1 MKSLNYAK
9 RMPSKNK
16 IVGKAILFLEIYIH
30 TPCIIMIKEDF
41 MKIYM
46 KQNKA
51 LLLFTILTSIIAS
64 LGYVFM
70 AVLLQKLL
78 DIAVGKNMQ
87 QFIPMVLFSIF
98 YFVMLGI
105 FLYLQ
110 SLLSKRITCKI
121 IKQIRSDLFQGTV
134 SQSMEDFGKRNTADY
149 LSIITNDVKMIEDNF
164 LLPLF
169 EVVQYIVIF
178 ISSFVLMIYF
188 DVIVTIVVFVAI
200 TLMFLVPSLLGKEL
214 EKRQNIL
221 SSKLADFTAKLKD
234 ILSGFEIIKSYSM
247 KQYVIQ
253 QFDKEN
259 SETIHSKYSVDKLF
273 ALNEG
278 LSSFLALMVQIVVL
292 FLSAYFIITER
303 ITVGTLLGMVQ
314 VSSNLANPLI
324 MIFTNIPKI
333 KSIQPIIE
341 KLTVL
346 SKYGLNEVQKKQS
359 ATFNSVVSIS
369 NLSFAYEEQNRVLD
383 KINLHI
389 EKGKKYVIVGKSG
402 CGKTTLVK
410 LLAGYYT
417 EYSGQILYDNTDLN
431 MLNENDIVQLSSII
445 HQNIYMFNES
455 IYDNICLH
463 EDYSKESIDK
473 AVKNSGLNDVIER
486 LPEGLLYK
494 VGENG
499 SNLSGGQKQ
508 RIAVARALIRNKPI
522 LILDEGTSAIDMQT
536 AYDIENHLLKIEGL
550 TIITITHNLKK
561 ELLELYDDIIYMENG
576 EIIERGT
583 FENLTNAP
591 SRFSKYLTLKKE

>member
-1 MKSLNYAK
+1 
-9 RMPSKNK
+9 
-16 IVGKAILFLEIYIH
+16 
-30 TPCIIMIKEDF
+30 

-46 KQNKA
+46 KQNKV

-78 DIAVGKNMQ
+78 DIAVEKNMQ

-121 IKQIRSDLFQGTV
+121 IKQIRTDVFKGIV
-134 SQSMEDFGKRNTADY
+134 SQSMGDFGKRNTADY

-164 LLPLF
+164 LLPFF
-169 EVVQYIVIF
+169 EVVQYTVIF

-214 EKRQNIL
+214 EKRQNTL
-221 SSKLADFTAKLKD
+221 SSQLADFTTKLKD

-253 QFDKEN
+253 EFDKEN
-259 SETIHSKYSVDKLF
+259 SDTIHTKYSVDKLF

-346 SKYGLNEVQKKQS
+346 SKYELNEVPKKQS

-369 NLSFAYEEQNRVLD
+369 NLSFAYEKQNRVLD

-417 EYSGQILYDNTDLN
+417 EYSGKILYDNTDLN
-431 MLNENDIVQLSSII
+431 MMNENDIVQLSSII

-455 IYDNICLH
+455 VYDNICLH

-473 AVKNSGLNDVIER
+473 AVKASGLNDVIEK
-486 LPEGLLYK
+486 LPEGLLYEA
-494 VGENG
+494 GENG

-561 ELLELYDDIIYMENG
+561 ELLELYDNIIYMENG

-583 FENLTNAP
+583 FEELTSVP
-591 SRFSKYLTLKKE
+591 SRFLKYLTIKKE

>member
-1 MKSLNYAK
+1 
-9 RMPSKNK
+9 
-16 IVGKAILFLEIYIH
+16 
-30 TPCIIMIKEDF
+30 MIKEDF

-46 KQNKA
+46 KQNKV

-78 DIAVGKNMQ
+78 DIAVEKNMQ

-121 IKQIRSDLFQGTV
+121 IKQIRTDVFKGIV
-134 SQSMEDFGKRNTADY
+134 SQSMGDFGKRNTADY

-164 LLPLF
+164 LLPFF
-169 EVVQYIVIF
+169 EVVQYTVIF

-188 DVIVTIVVFVAI
+188 DVIITIVVFVAI

-214 EKRQNIL
+214 EKRQNTL
-221 SSKLADFTAKLKD
+221 SSQLADFTTKLKD

-253 QFDKEN
+253 KFDKEN
-259 SETIHSKYSVDKLF
+259 SDTIHTKYSVDKLF

-346 SKYGLNEVQKKQS
+346 SKYELNEVPKKQS

-369 NLSFAYEEQNRVLD
+369 NLSFAYEKQNRVLD

-417 EYSGQILYDNTDLN
+417 EYSGKILYDNTDLN
-431 MLNENDIVQLSSII
+431 MMNENDIVQLSSII

-455 IYDNICLH
+455 VYDNICLH

-473 AVKNSGLNDVIER
+473 AVKASGLNDVIEK
-486 LPEGLLYK
+486 LPEGLLYEA
-494 VGENG
+494 GENG

-561 ELLELYDDIIYMENG
+561 ELLELYDNIIYMENG

-583 FENLTNAP
+583 FEELTSVP
-591 SRFSKYLTLKKE
+591 SRFLKYLTIKKE

>member
-1 MKSLNYAK
+1 
-9 RMPSKNK
+9 
-16 IVGKAILFLEIYIH
+16 
-30 TPCIIMIKEDF
+30 

-46 KQNKA
+46 KQNKV

-78 DIAVGKNMQ
+78 DIAVEKNMQ

-121 IKQIRSDLFQGTV
+121 IKQIRTDVFKGIV
-134 SQSMEDFGKRNTADY
+134 SQSMGDFGKRNTADY

-164 LLPLF
+164 LLPFF
-169 EVVQYIVIF
+169 EVVQYTVIF

-214 EKRQNIL
+214 EKRQNTL
-221 SSKLADFTAKLKD
+221 SSQLADFTTKLKD

-253 QFDKEN
+253 KFDKEN
-259 SETIHSKYSVDKLF
+259 SDTIHTKYSVDKLF

-346 SKYGLNEVQKKQS
+346 SKYELNEVPKKQS
-359 ATFNSVVSIS
+359 VTFNSVVSIS
-369 NLSFAYEEQNRVLD
+369 NLSFAYEKQNRVLD

-417 EYSGQILYDNTDLN
+417 EYSGKILYDNTDLN
-431 MLNENDIVQLSSII
+431 MMNENDIVQLSSII

-455 IYDNICLH
+455 VYDNICLH

-473 AVKNSGLNDVIER
+473 AVKASGLNDVIEK
-486 LPEGLLYK
+486 LPEGLLYEA
-494 VGENG
+494 GENG

-561 ELLELYDDIIYMENG
+561 ELLELYDNIIYMENG

-583 FENLTNAP
+583 FEELTSVP
-591 SRFSKYLTLKKE
+591 SRFLKYLTIKKE

>member
-1 MKSLNYAK
+1 
-9 RMPSKNK
+9 
-16 IVGKAILFLEIYIH
+16 
-30 TPCIIMIKEDF
+30 MIEEDF

-46 KQNKA
+46 KQNKV

-87 QFIPMVLFSIF
+87 QFIPMVFFSIF

-134 SQSMEDFGKRNTADY
+134 SQSMENFGKRNTADY

-169 EVVQYIVIF
+169 EVVQYTVIF

-214 EKRQNIL
+214 EKRQNTL
-221 SSKLADFTAKLKD
+221 SSQLADFTAKLKD

-253 QFDKEN
+253 KFDKEN
-259 SETIHSKYSVDKLF
+259 SDTIHTKYSVDKLF

-346 SKYGLNEVQKKQS
+346 SKYELNEVPKKQS

-369 NLSFAYEEQNRVLD
+369 NLSFAYEKENRVLD

-417 EYSGQILYDNTDLN
+417 EYSGKILYDNTDLN
-431 MLNENDIVQLSSII
+431 MMNENDIVQLSSII

-455 IYDNICLH
+455 VYDNICLH

-473 AVKNSGLNDVIER
+473 AVKASGLNDVIEK
-486 LPEGLLYK
+486 LPEGLLYEA
-494 VGENG
+494 GENG

-508 RIAVARALIRNKPI
+508 RVAVARALIRNKPI

-561 ELLELYDDIIYMENG
+561 ELLELYDNIIYMENG

-583 FENLTNAP
+583 FEELTSVP
-591 SRFSKYLTLKKE
+591 SRFLKYLTIKKE

>member
-1 MKSLNYAK
+1 MKVYIK
-9 RMPSKNK
+9 QNK
-16 IVGKAILFLEIYIH
+16 ILFL
-30 TPCIIMIKEDF
+30 
-41 MKIYM
+41 
-46 KQNKA
+46 
-51 LLLFTILTSIIAS
+51 LTILTSVIAS

-70 AVLLQKLL
+70 AILLQKLL

-87 QFIPMVLFSIF
+87 QFIPMVFFSIF

-134 SQSMEDFGKRNTADY
+134 SQSMENFGKRNTADY

-169 EVVQYIVIF
+169 EVVQYTVIF

-214 EKRQNIL
+214 EKRQNTL
-221 SSKLADFTAKLKD
+221 SSQLADFTAKLKD

-253 QFDKEN
+253 KFDKEN
-259 SETIHSKYSVDKLF
+259 SDTIHTKYSVDKLF

-346 SKYGLNEVQKKQS
+346 SKYELNEVPKKQS

-369 NLSFAYEEQNRVLD
+369 NLSFAYEKQNRVLD

-417 EYSGQILYDNTDLN
+417 EYSGKILYDNTDLN
-431 MLNENDIVQLSSII
+431 MMNENDIVQLSSII

-455 IYDNICLH
+455 VYDNICLH

-473 AVKNSGLNDVIER
+473 AVKASGLNDVIEK
-486 LPEGLLYK
+486 LPEGLLYEA
-494 VGENG
+494 GENG

-508 RIAVARALIRNKPI
+508 RVAVARALIRNKPI

-561 ELLELYDDIIYMENG
+561 ELLELYDNIIYMENG

-583 FENLTNAP
+583 FEELTSVP
-591 SRFSKYLTLKKE
+591 SRFLKYLTIKKE

>member
-1 MKSLNYAK
+1 
-9 RMPSKNK
+9 
-16 IVGKAILFLEIYIH
+16 
-30 TPCIIMIKEDF
+30 

-46 KQNKA
+46 KQNKV

-78 DIAVGKNMQ
+78 DIAVEKNMQ

-121 IKQIRSDLFQGTV
+121 IKQIRTDVFKGIV
-134 SQSMEDFGKRNTADY
+134 SQSMGDFGKRNTADY

-164 LLPLF
+164 LLPFF
-169 EVVQYIVIF
+169 EVVQYTVIF

-214 EKRQNIL
+214 EKRQNTL
-221 SSKLADFTAKLKD
+221 SSQLADFTTKLKD

-253 QFDKEN
+253 KFDKEN
-259 SETIHSKYSVDKLF
+259 SDTIHTKYNVDKLF

-346 SKYGLNEVQKKQS
+346 SKYELNEVPKKQS
-359 ATFNSVVSIS
+359 ATFNSAVSIS
-369 NLSFAYEEQNRVLD
+369 NLSFAYEKQNRVLD

-417 EYSGQILYDNTDLN
+417 EYSGKILYDNTDLN
-431 MLNENDIVQLSSII
+431 MMNENDIVQLSSII

-455 IYDNICLH
+455 VYDNICLH

-473 AVKNSGLNDVIER
+473 AVKASGLNDVIEK
-486 LPEGLLYK
+486 LPEGLLYEA
-494 VGENG
+494 GENG

-508 RIAVARALIRNKPI
+508 RTAVARALIRNKPI

-561 ELLELYDDIIYMENG
+561 ELLELYDNIIYMENG

-583 FENLTNAP
+583 FEELTSVP
-591 SRFSKYLTLKKE
+591 SRFLKYLTIKKE

>member
-1 MKSLNYAK
+1 
-9 RMPSKNK
+9 
-16 IVGKAILFLEIYIH
+16 
-30 TPCIIMIKEDF
+30 MIKEDF

-46 KQNKA
+46 KQNKV

-78 DIAVGKNMQ
+78 DIAVEKNMQ

-121 IKQIRSDLFQGTV
+121 IKQIRTDVFKGIV
-134 SQSMEDFGKRNTADY
+134 SQSMGDFGKRNTADY

-164 LLPLF
+164 LLPFF
-169 EVVQYIVIF
+169 EVVQYTVIF

-214 EKRQNIL
+214 EKRQNTL
-221 SSKLADFTAKLKD
+221 SSQLADFTTKLKD

-253 QFDKEN
+253 KFDKEN
-259 SETIHSKYSVDKLF
+259 SDTIHTKYSVDKLF

-346 SKYGLNEVQKKQS
+346 SKYELNEVPKKQS

-369 NLSFAYEEQNRVLD
+369 NLSFAYEKQNRVLD

-417 EYSGQILYDNTDLN
+417 EYSGKILYDNTDLN
-431 MLNENDIVQLSSII
+431 MMNENDIVQLSSII

-455 IYDNICLH
+455 VYDNICLH

-473 AVKNSGLNDVIER
+473 AVKASGLNDVIEK
-486 LPEGLLYK
+486 LPEGLLYEA
-494 VGENG
+494 GENG
-499 SNLSGGQKQ
+499 SNLSGGQRQ

-561 ELLELYDDIIYMENG
+561 ELLELYDNIIYMENG

-583 FENLTNAP
+583 FEELTSVP
-591 SRFSKYLTLKKE
+591 SRFLKYLTIKKE

>member
-1 MKSLNYAK
+1 
-9 RMPSKNK
+9 
-16 IVGKAILFLEIYIH
+16 
-30 TPCIIMIKEDF
+30 MIKEDF

-46 KQNKA
+46 KQNKV

-78 DIAVGKNMQ
+78 DIAVEKNMQ

-121 IKQIRSDLFQGTV
+121 IKQIRTDVFKGIV
-134 SQSMEDFGKRNTADY
+134 SQSMGDFGKRNTADY

-164 LLPLF
+164 LLPFF
-169 EVVQYIVIF
+169 EVVQYTVIF

-200 TLMFLVPSLLGKEL
+200 TLMFLVPGLLGKEL
-214 EKRQNIL
+214 EKRQNTL
-221 SSKLADFTAKLKD
+221 SSQLADFTTKLKD

-253 QFDKEN
+253 KFDKEN
-259 SETIHSKYSVDKLF
+259 SDTIHTKYSVDKLF

-303 ITVGTLLGMVQ
+303 ITVGTLLCMVQ

-346 SKYGLNEVQKKQS
+346 SKYELNEVPKKQS

-369 NLSFAYEEQNRVLD
+369 NLSFAYEKQNRVLD

-417 EYSGQILYDNTDLN
+417 EYSGKILYDNTDLN
-431 MLNENDIVQLSSII
+431 MMNENDIVQLSSII

-455 IYDNICLH
+455 VYDNICLH

-473 AVKNSGLNDVIER
+473 AVKASGLNDVIEK
-486 LPEGLLYK
+486 LPEGLLYEA
-494 VGENG
+494 GENG

-583 FENLTNAP
+583 FEELTSVP
-591 SRFSKYLTLKKE
+591 SRFLKYLTIKKE

>member
-1 MKSLNYAK
+1 
-9 RMPSKNK
+9 
-16 IVGKAILFLEIYIH
+16 
-30 TPCIIMIKEDF
+30 MIKEDF
-41 MKIYM
+41 MIIYM
-46 KQNKA
+46 KQNKV

-78 DIAVGKNMQ
+78 DIAVEKNMQ

-121 IKQIRSDLFQGTV
+121 IKQIRTDVFKGIV
-134 SQSMEDFGKRNTADY
+134 SQSMGDFGKRNTADY

-164 LLPLF
+164 LLPFF
-169 EVVQYIVIF
+169 EVVQYTVIF

-214 EKRQNIL
+214 EKRQNTL
-221 SSKLADFTAKLKD
+221 SSQLADFTTKLKD

-253 QFDKEN
+253 KFDKEN
-259 SETIHSKYSVDKLF
+259 SDTIHTKYSVDKLF

-346 SKYGLNEVQKKQS
+346 SKYELNEVPKKQS

-369 NLSFAYEEQNRVLD
+369 NLSFAYEKQNRVLD

-417 EYSGQILYDNTDLN
+417 EYSGKILYDNTDLN
-431 MLNENDIVQLSSII
+431 MMNENDIVQLSSII

-455 IYDNICLH
+455 VYDNICLH

-473 AVKNSGLNDVIER
+473 AVKASGLNDVIEK
-486 LPEGLLYK
+486 LPEGLLYEA
-494 VGENG
+494 GENG

-561 ELLELYDDIIYMENG
+561 ELLELYDNIIYMENG

-583 FENLTNAP
+583 FEELTSVP
-591 SRFSKYLTLKKE
+591 SRFLKYLTIKKE

>member
-1 MKSLNYAK
+1 
-9 RMPSKNK
+9 
-16 IVGKAILFLEIYIH
+16 
-30 TPCIIMIKEDF
+30 MIKEDF

-46 KQNKA
+46 KQNKV

-78 DIAVGKNMQ
+78 DIAVERNMQ

-121 IKQIRSDLFQGTV
+121 IKQIRTDVFKGTV
-134 SQSMEDFGKRNTADY
+134 SQSMGDFGKRNTADY

-164 LLPLF
+164 LLPFF
-169 EVVQYIVIF
+169 EVVQYTVIF

-214 EKRQNIL
+214 EKRQNTL
-221 SSKLADFTAKLKD
+221 SSQLADFTTKLKD

-253 QFDKEN
+253 KFDKEN
-259 SETIHSKYSVDKLF
+259 SDTIHTKYSVDKLF

-346 SKYGLNEVQKKQS
+346 SKYELNEVLKKQS

-369 NLSFAYEEQNRVLD
+369 NLSFAYEKQNRVLD

-417 EYSGQILYDNTDLN
+417 EYSGKILYDNTDLN
-431 MLNENDIVQLSSII
+431 MMNENDIVQLSSII

-455 IYDNICLH
+455 VYDNICLH

-473 AVKNSGLNDVIER
+473 AVKASGLNDVIEK
-486 LPEGLLYK
+486 LPEGLLYEA
-494 VGENG
+494 GENG

-561 ELLELYDDIIYMENG
+561 ELLELYDNIIYMENG

-583 FENLTNAP
+583 FEELTSVP
-591 SRFSKYLTLKKE
+591 SRFLKYLTIKKE

>member
-1 MKSLNYAK
+1 
-9 RMPSKNK
+9 
-16 IVGKAILFLEIYIH
+16 
-30 TPCIIMIKEDF
+30 MIEEDF

-46 KQNKA
+46 KQNKV

-78 DIAVGKNMQ
+78 DIAVEKNMQ
-87 QFIPMVLFSIF
+87 QFIPMVFFSIF

-134 SQSMEDFGKRNTADY
+134 SQSMENFEKRNTADY

-169 EVVQYIVIF
+169 EVVQYTVIF

-200 TLMFLVPSLLGKEL
+200 ILMFLVPSLLGKEL
-214 EKRQNIL
+214 EKRQNTL
-221 SSKLADFTAKLKD
+221 SAQLADFTAKLKD

-253 QFDKEN
+253 KFDKEN
-259 SETIHSKYSVDKLF
+259 SDTIHTKYSVDKLF

-346 SKYGLNEVQKKQS
+346 SKYELNEVPKKQS

-369 NLSFAYEEQNRVLD
+369 NLSFAYEKQNRVLD

-417 EYSGQILYDNTDLN
+417 EYSGKILYDNTDLN
-431 MLNENDIVQLSSII
+431 MMNENDIVQLSSII

-455 IYDNICLH
+455 VYDNICLH

-473 AVKNSGLNDVIER
+473 AVKASGLNDVIEK
-486 LPEGLLYK
+486 LPEGLLYEA
-494 VGENG
+494 GENG

-508 RIAVARALIRNKPI
+508 RVAVARALIRNKPI

-561 ELLELYDDIIYMENG
+561 ELLELYDNIIYMENG

-583 FENLTNAP
+583 FEELTSVP
-591 SRFSKYLTLKKE
+591 SRFLKYLTIKKE

>member
-1 MKSLNYAK
+1 
-9 RMPSKNK
+9 
-16 IVGKAILFLEIYIH
+16 
-30 TPCIIMIKEDF
+30 

-46 KQNKA
+46 KQNKV

-78 DIAVGKNMQ
+78 DIAVEKNMQ

-121 IKQIRSDLFQGTV
+121 IKQIRTDVFKGIV
-134 SQSMEDFGKRNTADY
+134 SQSMGDFGKRNTADY

-164 LLPLF
+164 LLPFF
-169 EVVQYIVIF
+169 EVVQYTVIF

-214 EKRQNIL
+214 EKRQNTL
-221 SSKLADFTAKLKD
+221 SSQLADFTTKLKD

-253 QFDKEN
+253 KFDKEN
-259 SETIHSKYSVDKLF
+259 SDTIHTKYSVDKLF

-346 SKYGLNEVQKKQS
+346 SKYELNEVPKKQS
-359 ATFNSVVSIS
+359 ATFNSAVSIS
-369 NLSFAYEEQNRVLD
+369 NLSFAYEIQNRVLD

-417 EYSGQILYDNTDLN
+417 EYSGKILYDNTDLN
-431 MLNENDIVQLSSII
+431 MMNENDIVQLSSII

-455 IYDNICLH
+455 VYDNICLH

-473 AVKNSGLNDVIER
+473 AVKASGLNDVIEK
-486 LPEGLLYK
+486 LPEGLLYEA
-494 VGENG
+494 GENG

-583 FENLTNAP
+583 FEELTSVP
-591 SRFSKYLTLKKE
+591 SRFLKYLTIKKE

>member
-1 MKSLNYAK
+1 
-9 RMPSKNK
+9 
-16 IVGKAILFLEIYIH
+16 
-30 TPCIIMIKEDF
+30 

-46 KQNKA
+46 KQNKV

-78 DIAVGKNMQ
+78 DIAVEKNMQ

-121 IKQIRSDLFQGTV
+121 IKQIRTDVFKGIV
-134 SQSMEDFGKRNTADY
+134 SQSMGDFGKRNTADY

-164 LLPLF
+164 LLPFF
-169 EVVQYIVIF
+169 EVVQYTVIF

-214 EKRQNIL
+214 EKRQNTL
-221 SSKLADFTAKLKD
+221 SSQLADFTTKLKD

-253 QFDKEN
+253 KFDKEN
-259 SETIHSKYSVDKLF
+259 SDTIHTKYSVDKLF

-346 SKYGLNEVQKKQS
+346 SKYELNEVPKKQS

-369 NLSFAYEEQNRVLD
+369 NLSFAYEKQNRVLD

-417 EYSGQILYDNTDLN
+417 EYSGKILYDNTDLN
-431 MLNENDIVQLSSII
+431 MMNENDIVQLSSII

-455 IYDNICLH
+455 VYDNICLH

-473 AVKNSGLNDVIER
+473 AVKASGLNDVIEK
-486 LPEGLLYK
+486 LPEGLLYEA
-494 VGENG
+494 GENG

-561 ELLELYDDIIYMENG
+561 ELLELYDNIIYMENG

-583 FENLTNAP
+583 FEGLTSVP
-591 SRFSKYLTLKKE
+591 SRFLKYLTIKKE

>member
-1 MKSLNYAK
+1 
-9 RMPSKNK
+9 
-16 IVGKAILFLEIYIH
+16 
-30 TPCIIMIKEDF
+30 

-46 KQNKA
+46 KQNKV

-78 DIAVGKNMQ
+78 DIAVERNMQ

-121 IKQIRSDLFQGTV
+121 IKQIRTDVFKGIV
-134 SQSMEDFGKRNTADY
+134 SQSMGDFGKRNTADY

-164 LLPLF
+164 LLPFF
-169 EVVQYIVIF
+169 EVVQYTVIF

-214 EKRQNIL
+214 EKRQNTL
-221 SSKLADFTAKLKD
+221 SSQLADFTTKLKD

-253 QFDKEN
+253 KFDKEN
-259 SETIHSKYSVDKLF
+259 SDTIHTKYSVDKLF

-346 SKYGLNEVQKKQS
+346 SKYELNEVPKKQS

-369 NLSFAYEEQNRVLD
+369 NLSFAYEKQNRVLD

-417 EYSGQILYDNTDLN
+417 EYSGKILYDNTDLN
-431 MLNENDIVQLSSII
+431 MMNENDIVQLSSII

-455 IYDNICLH
+455 VYDNICLH

-473 AVKNSGLNDVIER
+473 AVKASGLNDVIEK
-486 LPEGLLYK
+486 LPEGLLYEA
-494 VGENG
+494 GENG

-561 ELLELYDDIIYMENG
+561 ELLELYDNIIYMENG

-583 FENLTNAP
+583 FEELTSVP
-591 SRFSKYLTLKKE
+591 SRFLKYLTIKKE

>member
-1 MKSLNYAK
+1 
-9 RMPSKNK
+9 
-16 IVGKAILFLEIYIH
+16 
-30 TPCIIMIKEDF
+30 

-46 KQNKA
+46 KQNKV
-51 LLLFTILTSIIAS
+51 LLFFTILTSIIAS

-78 DIAVGKNMQ
+78 DIAVEKNMQ

-121 IKQIRSDLFQGTV
+121 IKQIRTDVFKGIV
-134 SQSMEDFGKRNTADY
+134 SQSMGDFGKRNTADY

-164 LLPLF
+164 LLPFF
-169 EVVQYIVIF
+169 EVVQYTVIF

-214 EKRQNIL
+214 EKRQNTL
-221 SSKLADFTAKLKD
+221 SSQLADFTTKLKD

-253 QFDKEN
+253 KFDKEN
-259 SETIHSKYSVDKLF
+259 SDTIHTKYSVDKLF

-346 SKYGLNEVQKKQS
+346 SKYELNEVPKKQS

-369 NLSFAYEEQNRVLD
+369 NLSFAYEKQNRVLD

-417 EYSGQILYDNTDLN
+417 EYSGKILYDNTDLN
-431 MLNENDIVQLSSII
+431 MMNENDIVQLSSII

-455 IYDNICLH
+455 VYDNICLH

-473 AVKNSGLNDVIER
+473 AVKASGLNDVIEK
-486 LPEGLLYK
+486 LPEGLLYEA
-494 VGENG
+494 GENG

-561 ELLELYDDIIYMENG
+561 ELLELYDNIIYMENG

-583 FENLTNAP
+583 FEELTSVP
-591 SRFSKYLTLKKE
+591 SRFLKYLTIKKE

>member
-1 MKSLNYAK
+1 
-9 RMPSKNK
+9 
-16 IVGKAILFLEIYIH
+16 
-30 TPCIIMIKEDF
+30 

-46 KQNKA
+46 KQNKV

-78 DIAVGKNMQ
+78 DIAVEKNMQ

-121 IKQIRSDLFQGTV
+121 IKQIRTDVFKGIV
-134 SQSMEDFGKRNTADY
+134 SQSMGDFGKKNTADY

-164 LLPLF
+164 LLPFF
-169 EVVQYIVIF
+169 EVVQYTVIF

-214 EKRQNIL
+214 EKRQNTL
-221 SSKLADFTAKLKD
+221 SSQLADFTTKLKD

-253 QFDKEN
+253 KFDKEN
-259 SETIHSKYSVDKLF
+259 SDTIHTKYSVDKLF

-346 SKYGLNEVQKKQS
+346 SKYELNEVPKKQS

-369 NLSFAYEEQNRVLD
+369 NLSFAYEKQNRVLD

-417 EYSGQILYDNTDLN
+417 EYSGKILYDNTDLN
-431 MLNENDIVQLSSII
+431 MMNENDIVQLSSII

-455 IYDNICLH
+455 VYDNICLH

-473 AVKNSGLNDVIER
+473 AVKASGLNDVIEK
-486 LPEGLLYK
+486 LPEGLLYEA
-494 VGENG
+494 GENG

-561 ELLELYDDIIYMENG
+561 ELLELYDNIIYMENG

-583 FENLTNAP
+583 FEELTSVP
-591 SRFSKYLTLKKE
+591 SRFLKYLTIKKE

>member
-1 MKSLNYAK
+1 
-9 RMPSKNK
+9 
-16 IVGKAILFLEIYIH
+16 
-30 TPCIIMIKEDF
+30 MIKEDF

-46 KQNKA
+46 KQNKV

-78 DIAVGKNMQ
+78 DIAVEKNMQ

-121 IKQIRSDLFQGTV
+121 IKQIRTDVFKGIV
-134 SQSMEDFGKRNTADY
+134 SQSMGDFGKRNTADY

-164 LLPLF
+164 LLPFF
-169 EVVQYIVIF
+169 EVVQYTVIF

-214 EKRQNIL
+214 EKRQNTL
-221 SSKLADFTAKLKD
+221 SSQLADFTTKLKD

-253 QFDKEN
+253 KFDKEN
-259 SETIHSKYSVDKLF
+259 SDTIHTKYSVDKLF

-346 SKYGLNEVQKKQS
+346 SKYELNEVPKKQS
-359 ATFNSVVSIS
+359 ATIKSVVSNS
-369 NLSFAYEEQNRVLD
+369 KLSFSYEKQNRDLD

-417 EYSGQILYDNTDLN
+417 EYSGKILYDNTDLN
-431 MLNENDIVQLSSII
+431 MMNENDIVQLSSII

-455 IYDNICLH
+455 VYDNICLH

-473 AVKNSGLNDVIER
+473 AVKASGLNDVIEK
-486 LPEGLLYK
+486 LPEGLLYEA
-494 VGENG
+494 GENG

-561 ELLELYDDIIYMENG
+561 ELLELYDNIIYMENG

-583 FENLTNAP
+583 FEELTSVP
-591 SRFSKYLTLKKE
+591 SRFLKYLTIKKE

>member
-1 MKSLNYAK
+1 
-9 RMPSKNK
+9 
-16 IVGKAILFLEIYIH
+16 
-30 TPCIIMIKEDF
+30 MIKEDF

-46 KQNKA
+46 KQNKV

-78 DIAVGKNMQ
+78 DIAVEKNMQ

-121 IKQIRSDLFQGTV
+121 IKQIRTDVFKGIV
-134 SQSMEDFGKRNTADY
+134 SQSMGDFGKRNTADY

-164 LLPLF
+164 LLPFF
-169 EVVQYIVIF
+169 EVVQYTVIF

-214 EKRQNIL
+214 EKRQNTL
-221 SSKLADFTAKLKD
+221 SSQLADFTTKLKD

-253 QFDKEN
+253 KFDKEN
-259 SETIHSKYSVDKLF
+259 SDTIHTKYSVDKLF

-346 SKYGLNEVQKKQS
+346 SKYELNEVPKKQS

-369 NLSFAYEEQNRVLD
+369 NLSFAYEKQNRVLD

-417 EYSGQILYDNTDLN
+417 EYSGKILYDNTDLN
-431 MLNENDIVQLSSII
+431 MMNENDIVQLSSII

-455 IYDNICLH
+455 VYDNICLH

-473 AVKNSGLNDVIER
+473 AVKASGLNDVIEK
-486 LPEGLLYK
+486 LPEGLLYEA
-494 VGENG
+494 GENG

-561 ELLELYDDIIYMENG
+561 ELLELYDNIIYMENG

-583 FENLTNAP
+583 FEELTSVP
-591 SRFSKYLTLKKE
+591 SRFLKYLTIKKE

>member
-1 MKSLNYAK
+1 
-9 RMPSKNK
+9 
-16 IVGKAILFLEIYIH
+16 
-30 TPCIIMIKEDF
+30 

-46 KQNKA
+46 KQNKV

-78 DIAVGKNMQ
+78 DIAVEKNMQ

-121 IKQIRSDLFQGTV
+121 IKQIRTDVFKGIV
-134 SQSMEDFGKRNTADY
+134 SQSMGDFGKRNTADY

-164 LLPLF
+164 LLPFF
-169 EVVQYIVIF
+169 EVVQYTVIF

-214 EKRQNIL
+214 EKRQNTL
-221 SSKLADFTAKLKD
+221 SSQLADFTTKLKD

-253 QFDKEN
+253 KFDKEN
-259 SETIHSKYSVDKLF
+259 SDTIHTKYSVDKLF

-346 SKYGLNEVQKKQS
+346 SKYELNEVPKKQS

-369 NLSFAYEEQNRVLD
+369 NLSFAYEKQNRVLD

-417 EYSGQILYDNTDLN
+417 EYSGKILYDNTDLN
-431 MLNENDIVQLSSII
+431 MMNENDIVQLSSII

-455 IYDNICLH
+455 VYDNICLH

-473 AVKNSGLNDVIER
+473 AVKASGLNDVIEK
-486 LPEGLLYK
+486 LPEGLLYEA
-494 VGENG
+494 GENG

-536 AYDIENHLLKIEGL
+536 AYNIENHLLKIEGL
-550 TIITITHNLKK
+550 TIIIITHNLKK
-561 ELLELYDDIIYMENG
+561 ELLELYDNIIYMENG

-583 FENLTNAP
+583 FEELTSVP
-591 SRFSKYLTLKKE
+591 SRFLKYLTIKKE

>member
-1 MKSLNYAK
+1 
-9 RMPSKNK
+9 
-16 IVGKAILFLEIYIH
+16 
-30 TPCIIMIKEDF
+30 

-46 KQNKA
+46 KQNKV

-64 LGYVFM
+64 LEYVFM

-78 DIAVGKNMQ
+78 DIAVEKNMQ

-121 IKQIRSDLFQGTV
+121 IKQIRTDVFKGIV
-134 SQSMEDFGKRNTADY
+134 SQSMGDFGKRNTADY

-164 LLPLF
+164 LLPFF
-169 EVVQYIVIF
+169 EVVQYTVIF

-214 EKRQNIL
+214 EKRQNTL
-221 SSKLADFTAKLKD
+221 SSQLADFTTKLKD

-253 QFDKEN
+253 KFDKEN
-259 SETIHSKYSVDKLF
+259 SDTIHTKYSVDKLF

-346 SKYGLNEVQKKQS
+346 SKYELNEVPKKQS

-369 NLSFAYEEQNRVLD
+369 NLSFAYEKQNRVLD

-417 EYSGQILYDNTDLN
+417 EYSGKILYDNTDLN
-431 MLNENDIVQLSSII
+431 MMNENDIVQLSSII

-455 IYDNICLH
+455 VYDNICLH

-473 AVKNSGLNDVIER
+473 AVKASGLNDVIEK
-486 LPEGLLYK
+486 LPEGLLYEA
-494 VGENG
+494 GENG

-561 ELLELYDDIIYMENG
+561 ELLELYDNIIYMENG

-583 FENLTNAP
+583 FEELTSVP
-591 SRFSKYLTLKKE
+591 SRFLKYLTIKKE